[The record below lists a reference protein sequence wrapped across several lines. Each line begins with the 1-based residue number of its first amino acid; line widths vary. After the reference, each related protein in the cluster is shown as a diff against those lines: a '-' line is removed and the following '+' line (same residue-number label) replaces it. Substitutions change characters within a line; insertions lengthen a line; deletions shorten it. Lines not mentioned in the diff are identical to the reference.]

1 MSSENA
7 IDNEGWTTIVK
18 KQRRITNPESKPTKY
33 MYKWSDVITNKDTTL
48 TSKEQALIKQEMFA
62 DPTLHIFCHCCQSV
76 TISDVIRRSFFS
88 CGKCYCCVGDNPAFD
103 DDNWVEERVC
113 SVGTFY
119 KYNDDYHFTKDQDFY
134 HNYN

>member
-7 IDNEGWTTIVK
+7 IDNECWTTVVK
-18 KQRRITNPESKPTKY
+18 KQRKITNPSPKSKPKY
-33 MYKWSDVITNKDTTL
+33 IYKWTGNITKKDTTL
-48 TSKEQALIKQEMFA
+48 TSKEQELIEHEMLTH
-62 DPTLHIFCHCCQSV
+62 PKLNIFCHCCQSD

-103 DDNWVEERVC
+103 DEEWIENCVC
-113 SVGTFY
+113 SIGIFY

-134 HNYN
+134 EN